1 MGILIS
7 DLAVPE
13 WETYSNPNPTEAEL
27 GLWREDG
34 FYLAEETDELVRYV
48 RVEVYTH
55 KFSKEWRKKEYPA
68 SLHLHYTYNTY
79 TDLIFNKEKQT
90 MRFPLELSCN
100 TWLYV
105 IDRMRE
111 LGFEERDLKNVN
123 LDGALADM
131 GLILEEDKEYIVAYY
146 DRSKPDRPCFV
157 HFSPYNTKI
166 AIYREC
172 TLTELLVILHKQRE
186 IYSGVGGTPM
196 GYRFKYGTI

>member
-13 WETYSNPNPTEAEL
+13 WETYNNPNPTEAEL

-55 KFSKEWRKKEYPA
+55 KFSKERRKKEYPA
-68 SLHLHYTYNTY
+68 PLHLHYTYNTY
-79 TDLIFNKEKQT
+79 SDLIFNKEKQT
-90 MRFPLELSCN
+90 MSSPVELSCN

-105 IDRMRE
+105 VDRMRE

>member
-55 KFSKEWRKKEYPA
+55 KFSKERRKKEYPA

-79 TDLIFNKEKQT
+79 SDLIFNKEKQA
-90 MRFPLELSCN
+90 MSFPVELSCN

-105 IDRMRE
+105 VDRIRE
-111 LGFEERDLKNVN
+111 LGFEERDFKNMN
-123 LDGALADM
+123 LDEALADM
-131 GLILEEDKEYIVAYY
+131 RLMLNKDMRYCVSYEDWS
-146 DRSKPDRPCFV
+146 RLDRPRIIF
-157 HFSPYNTKI
+157 FSPINTKI
-166 AIYREC
+166 GVYGEY

-196 GYRFKYGTI
+196 GHRFKYGTI